1 MFMPALGLIRS
12 LGGQDAER
20 LAATQESPV
29 RELMQKLSRKLA
41 ILYRYRVALRELNRL
56 DERDLDDLALGRGDL
71 PGLAWRH
78 ALAA

>member
-12 LGGQDAER
+12 LGGQDAELLVTVQER
-20 LAATQESPV
+20 ATPGLL
-29 RELMQKLSRKLA
+29 RKLVRKLA
-41 ILYRYRVALRELNRL
+41 ILHRYRLALRELNRL

>member
-1 MFMPALGLIRS
+1 MFMPALGLIRW
-12 LGGQDAER
+12 LGSQDAAR
-20 LAATQESPV
+20 LAAVPLSTMPG
-29 RELMQKLSRKLA
+29 LMRRLA
-41 ILYRYRVALRELNRL
+41 DKMATLRRYHRALRELNRL